1 MGLETGTYISDLVS
15 TNPVSSDPK
24 SEGDDHLRFI
34 KSTVKATFPNVSGA
48 VTPTHTE
55 LNYVDGVTSA
65 IQTQIDLK
73 APIASPTLTG
83 TPAAPTAAPGT
94 NTTQLATTAFVQAA
108 SFVSALPVQTGN
120 AGKLVVTDGATASW
134 GTTINATTMS
144 LADGTDATKKA
155 AFALSGITTGTTR
168 TLTVPNANLTIVGTD
183 TTQTL
188 TNKTITIADNVF
200 TMQDNADATK
210 QAVFQLSGI
219 TTATTRTLTIQ
230 DANITLE
237 NQGWKYL
244 STVTASAAA
253 TADIE
258 TTFDSTYDAY
268 MIVICKL
275 LPATDNTALHCRMKI
290 SGAYQTGANTYR
302 YSYQQQ
308 SGTGTSSS
316 ADDAMIVMFPDI
328 DNGAANANGLMVR
341 VYDPAGTTNNKSI
354 NWDGAL
360 FDGAG
365 NCATVTGTGAYI
377 STTGALTGVRFYM
390 SSGNITGTFRLYGL
404 RNS

>member
-15 TNPVSSDPK
+15 TNPISADPK
-24 SEGDDHLRFI
+24 SEGDDHIRLV
-34 KSTVKATFPNVSGA
+34 KSTVKATFPNITGA

-65 IQTQIDLK
+65 IQAQIDLK
-73 APIASPTLTG
+73 APSASPTFTG
-83 TPAAPTAAPGT
+83 VPAGPTAAPGT
-94 NTTQLATTAFVQAA
+94 NTTQLSTTAYVAA
-108 SFVSALPVQTGN
+108 AAFASALPIQTGN

-134 GTTINATTMS
+134 GASINATVMS
-144 LADGTDATKKA
+144 LADGADATKKA

-183 TTQTL
+183 TAQTL

-219 TTATTRTLTIQ
+219 TTGTTRTLTLQ

-244 STVTASAAA
+244 STVTASAA
-253 TADIE
+253 TSADIE

-275 LPATDNTALHCRMKI
+275 LPATDNTALWCQMKI
-290 SGAYQTGANTYR
+290 SGAYQSGANTYR
-302 YSYQQQ
+302 YSYQQH
-308 SGTGTSSS
+308 SGTNTQSS

-328 DNGAANANGLMVR
+328 DSGAANANGLVVR
-341 VYDPAGTTNNKSI
+341 VYDPAGTTNNKSV

-377 STTGALTGVRFYM
+377 STTGSLTGIRFKM